1 MSNQGMECVPA
12 APSQHPPLH
21 NSRRGAS
28 ALAGPTI
35 CSLLE
40 AWATRVPR
48 SECWICRNKHGPS
61 SLLIVSC
68 QHVSS
73 RQMCLF
79 ELCAECTR
87 SYNSVQQLHGRF
99 LCTQETRNTKPYRHE
114 SHNLWQILSDP
125 HPIKCAD
132 WRISGETID
141 ERRVRTRR
149 GCQGHGCCLIAQ
161 RQEGFGCRVQDALC
175 ADTVGQWRRF
185 QVVWYS

>member
-68 QHVSS
+68 QLVNMYPLVKCVCLNCVLSAHDHTTACNNCTGDSS
-73 RQMCLF
+73 APKRLAIRNRTATSLTIYGKSSQIRTL
-79 ELCAECTR
+79 
-87 SYNSVQQLHGRF
+87 SNVQTGESLGKLSMSDEYGRGGG
-99 LCTQETRNTKPYRHE
+99 
-114 SHNLWQILSDP
+114 
-125 HPIKCAD
+125 A
-132 WRISGETID
+132 
-141 ERRVRTRR
+141 RVMV
-149 GCQGHGCCLIAQ
+149 A
-161 RQEGFGCRVQDALC
+161 A
-175 ADTVGQWRRF
+175 
-185 QVVWYS
+185 